1 MLWGILLTF
10 SRFVS
15 ICLRLLDYFETTIGS
30 LLLYKFERPMF
41 NDLVEKLK
49 REVEA
54 DAENTGYFS
63 LNIIS

>member
-1 MLWGILLTF
+1 
-10 SRFVS
+10 
-15 ICLRLLDYFETTIGS
+15 
-30 LLLYKFERPMF
+30 MF

-63 LNIIS
+63 LNIISWQKTKTSFGDG